1 MSDKRPGRFEEH
13 IAVGAMAVLVVITML
28 NVVTR
33 YLTGGSYAWTE
44 EISVFLMVVMALAGA
59 SAVAGR
65 DSHIRIEF
73 FTRRRL
79 PDGSHQ
85 TRQGLMLFAAL
96 CSCGVFLLLAALFAR
111 WVWDQYRFNETSM
124 GLGIPLWWYGLALP
138 LLCLAISARAF
149 SAFLRIRRGTPPA
162 PIKVA
167 L

>member
-1 MSDKRPGRFEEH
+1 MSKRPGRIEER
-13 IAVGAMAVLVVITML
+13 IAVGAMGLLVAITLL

-79 PDGSHQ
+79 ADGTYLQ
-85 TRQGLMLFAAL
+85 RRGLMLFAAL
-96 CSCGVFLLLAALFAR
+96 VSSGVFLLLAALFAR
-111 WVWDQYRFNETSM
+111 WVWDQYRFSETSM
-124 GLGIPLWWYGLALP
+124 GLGVPLWWYGLALP
-138 LLCLAISARAF
+138 LLCLSISARAF
-149 SAFLRIRRGTPPA
+149 SAFLRIRRGEPLAKEELP
-162 PIKVA
+162 